1 MGRTNRYLGDYYCD
15 NDIYSYH
22 SQTLFFRPILRIEF
36 DQDNEPNTFAPASN
50 PRKFLKIRVRN
61 SGKSTAH
68 DCEATVK
75 VIIPP
80 NVESYKFP
88 SDDAKKL
95 VWGLKP
101 DLSDLKES
109 INIKKNSTEMLHV
122 VFADSIFPSVPFQE
136 GTRYASFSTMDKFSK
151 RSLTV
156 QDSFSD
162 GEFEIEISINAEET
176 NTTTISDKKYED
188 LNDTSFIDK
197 MISETTDPELIA
209 QLEKQKRNCVFY

>member
-1 MGRTNRYLGDYYCD
+1 
-15 NDIYSYH
+15 
-22 SQTLFFRPILRIEF
+22 
-36 DQDNEPNTFAPASN
+36 
-50 PRKFLKIRVRN
+50 
-61 SGKSTAH
+61 
-68 DCEATVK
+68 
-75 VIIPP
+75 
-80 NVESYKFP
+80 
-88 SDDAKKL
+88 
-95 VWGLKP
+95 
-101 DLSDLKES
+101 
-109 INIKKNSTEMLHV
+109 
-122 VFADSIFPSVPFQE
+122 
-136 GTRYASFSTMDKFSK
+136 MDKFSK